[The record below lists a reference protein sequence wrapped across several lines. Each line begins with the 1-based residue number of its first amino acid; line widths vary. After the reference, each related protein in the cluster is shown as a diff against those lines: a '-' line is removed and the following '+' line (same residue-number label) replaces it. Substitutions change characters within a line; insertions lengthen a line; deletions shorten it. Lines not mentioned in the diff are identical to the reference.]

1 MGLTRNQ
8 NDSEKTQIIL
18 ESLDLL
24 EWPIVCSHLSTFA
37 VTQQGRKKCES
48 FDLPVHISLS
58 HELLCQTLEIGS
70 LDISLDGGISFEGV
84 HDLENILLICSK
96 GGVVTGE
103 DLLKVADTLRAAR
116 KLPKIIFDQLIRPR
130 LSELLKDIAT
140 LPDLQKLLEFGLDEG
155 GRIADR
161 ASSKLSELRRH
172 RSAVRLQ
179 LSLIHI

>member
-1 MGLTRNQ
+1 MGLKRIQ

-58 HELLCQTLEIGS
+58 HELLCQTLE
-70 LDISLDGGISFEGV
+70 
-84 HDLENILLICSK
+84 
-96 GGVVTGE
+96 
-103 DLLKVADTLRAAR
+103 
-116 KLPKIIFDQLIRPR
+116 
-130 LSELLKDIAT
+130 
-140 LPDLQKLLEFGLDEG
+140 
-155 GRIADR
+155 
-161 ASSKLSELRRH
+161 
-172 RSAVRLQ
+172 

>member
-48 FDLPVHISLS
+48 FDLPLHISLS
-58 HELLCQTLEIGS
+58 QELLCQTLEIGS
-70 LDISLDGGISFEGV
+70 LDISLDGGISLEGI
-84 HDLENILLICSK
+84 HDLENILLRCSK
-96 GGVVTGE
+96 GGVATGE

-116 KLPKIIFDQLIRPR
+116 KLRKIIFDQLIRPR

-161 ASSKLSELRRH
+161 AS
-172 RSAVRLQ
+172 
-179 LSLIHI
+179 

>member
-48 FDLPVHISLS
+48 FDLPLHISLS

-84 HDLENILLICSK
+84 HDLNNILLMCSK
-96 GGVVTGE
+96 GC
-103 DLLKVADTLRAAR
+103 LLYTS
-116 KLPKIIFDQLIRPR
+116 PSPR
-130 LSELLKDIAT
+130 
-140 LPDLQKLLEFGLDEG
+140 
-155 GRIADR
+155 DR
-161 ASSKLSELRRH
+161 G
-172 RSAVRLQ
+172 
-179 LSLIHI
+179 